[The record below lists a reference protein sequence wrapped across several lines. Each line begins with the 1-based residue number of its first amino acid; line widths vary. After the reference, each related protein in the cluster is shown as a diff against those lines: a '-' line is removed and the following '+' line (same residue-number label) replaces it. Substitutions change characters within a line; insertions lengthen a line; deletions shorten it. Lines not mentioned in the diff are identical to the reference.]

1 MFVQRHSGGKLFSLE
16 MRGGKV
22 KKMRRCMQICARG
35 HRLVGAFGRRNEN
48 QVSKLHPVGGTKT
61 ETERAP
67 RDSLATLNRSE
78 LLYSPKLFFL
88 PLP

>member
-1 MFVQRHSGGKLFSLE
+1 
-16 MRGGKV
+16 MRC
-22 KKMRRCMQICARG
+22 CMQICARG

-67 RDSLATLNRSE
+67 RDSLATLNRLE
-78 LLYSPKLFFL
+78 HLYSPRLIFFPP
-88 PLP
+88 PLILGL